1 MQGPRTPFIYLAVV
15 FGLFVVPQISHYAR
29 SVENRTATS
38 THLIIR
44 PRHFRPL
51 RWIEGHDG
59 LITIDAPQLASYL

>member
-38 THLIIR
+38 THLIFVRVI
-44 PRHFRPL
+44 FVL
-51 RWIEGHDG
+51 LGG
-59 LITIDAPQLASYL
+59 SKVMTV